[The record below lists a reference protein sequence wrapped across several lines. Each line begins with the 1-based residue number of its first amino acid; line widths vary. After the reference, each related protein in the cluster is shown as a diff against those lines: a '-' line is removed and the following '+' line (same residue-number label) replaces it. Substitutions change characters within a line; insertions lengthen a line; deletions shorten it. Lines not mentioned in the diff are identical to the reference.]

1 MRTYFLCGSKVLT
14 FFSEEAVSVLAILR
28 ALPRL
33 KLAPGAKAAAGA
45 KRRKAEESF
54 ILVVTILTTK
64 EKVWWLSKVFCF

>member
-54 ILVVTILTTK
+54 MVN
-64 EKVWWLSKVFCF
+64 